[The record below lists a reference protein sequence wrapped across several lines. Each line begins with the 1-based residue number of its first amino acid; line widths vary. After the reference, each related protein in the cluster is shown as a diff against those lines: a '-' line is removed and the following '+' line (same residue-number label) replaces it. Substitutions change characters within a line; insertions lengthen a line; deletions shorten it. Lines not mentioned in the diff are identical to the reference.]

1 MVMSKQVNKSFSR
14 AARNLSMAHREG
26 DRRGFR
32 RARNAMDEAEAME
45 SLTNALDEYYKD
57 EDEYENR

>member
-1 MVMSKQVNKSFSR
+1 
-14 AARNLSMAHREG
+14 MAHREG

-57 EDEYENR
+57 EDEYENH